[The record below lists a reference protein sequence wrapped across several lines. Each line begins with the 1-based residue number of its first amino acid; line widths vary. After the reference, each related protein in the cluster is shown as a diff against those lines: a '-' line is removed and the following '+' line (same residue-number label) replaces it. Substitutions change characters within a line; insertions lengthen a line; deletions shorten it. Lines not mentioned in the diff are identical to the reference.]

1 MEHDSD
7 GRVLLAGRMVASLDT
22 PGRAGE
28 NNLGHEYL
36 NLDSMV

>member
-1 MEHDSD
+1 
-7 GRVLLAGRMVASLDT
+7 MVASLDT

-28 NNLGHEYL
+28 NNLGHEYS